1 MYFQLLKEKENV
13 TWCLLSIF
21 AMFKK
26 STDEMYIPSPC
37 DLWIISCKISH
48 NYLLYYFFW
57 NVSKNKF
64 SRTSWKNLVKFLFNL
79 FKEMLFCISNNN
91 FIMIIH
97 LTMSILHWVLM
108 MIILELLSLWIKN
121 VTWCFL
127 YCHLEDLKWLTLKN

>member
-48 NYLLYYFFW
+48 IYFTVFFW

>member
-26 STDEMYIPSPC
+26 STDKMYIPSPC

-48 NYLLYYFFW
+48 IYFTIF
-57 NVSKNKF
+57 SGMSQKNKF

-91 FIMIIH
+91 FIVIIH

-108 MIILELLSLWIKN
+108 MIILELLSLWIKK
-121 VTWCFL
+121 TWLDVSCIVI
-127 YCHLEDLKWLTLKN
+127 LKTWSG